1 MFYTCVFCPDI
12 LKGSG
17 GFTGKWFR
25 KTSYNDSQYELTI
38 LREEESST

>member
-1 MFYTCVFCPDI
+1 MGMFYTCVVCPDI

-25 KTSYNDSQYELTI
+25 KTTYNVSQYELTN
-38 LREEESST
+38 LRKE